1 MSSLCAVMFVWD
13 ESDLL
18 DLSIDG
24 SLNGAVESFRFRSQF
39 GYVGDF
45 RFDRN
50 FELVGGIPRQSEAFA
65 VVGDEFD
72 SHDGGSF
79 VVDGWIQKSR
89 HAPGWE
95 HSGFVKNDRQVNPCV

>member
-1 MSSLCAVMFVWD
+1 MFVWD

-24 SLNGAVESFRFRSQF
+24 SLKGAVESFRFRSQF

-50 FELVGGIPRQSEAFA
+50 FELVGGLPRQSEAFA

-72 SHDGGSF
+72 SHDELILLI
-79 VVDGWIQKSR
+79 V
-89 HAPGWE
+89 
-95 HSGFVKNDRQVNPCV
+95 NDKDLCTQCM

>member
-24 SLNGAVESFRFRSQF
+24 SLKGAVEAFGFRSQF
-39 GYVGDF
+39 GCVGDF
-45 RFDRN
+45 GFDGYL
-50 FELVGGIPRQSEAFA
+50 ELVGGIPGQSEAFA

-79 VVDGWIQKSR
+79 VVDGWI
-89 HAPGWE
+89 
-95 HSGFVKNDRQVNPCV
+95 